1 MISKRTGIHFV
12 RLWENEL
19 YRCLHPF
26 VRNCKL
32 NYRIHFF
39 EFIYILYY
47 NELCYIVHYYV

>member
-39 EFIYILYY
+39 EF